1 MELKSIL
8 DKIDMELKIRG
19 YSKESIRMY
28 KFYNKKFFEF
38 IEKDYAEV
46 LEDDI
51 KYFISEKI
59 NEGASPRS
67 IILIKSSLFFYFNT
81 ILNKNF
87 EIKTPKVR
95 KNIPEVLTKEEL
107 KTLFSFISGGIKKR
121 RNKLML
127 LMYYTSGFRLSE
139 LIKLKVCDIDFSEK
153 VIWIRSGKGGKDRMT
168 ITSQNV
174 LDELRELTLNKKNNE
189 LVFPNKNNKPYSPRT
204 IQYVIQKAKAFSNL
218 SKNPHIHTLRHSF
231 ATHLLEDKVDI
242 RFIQELLGHSDL
254 STTQIYTKVATE
266 ELKKIKAPNL

>member
-19 YSKESIRMY
+19 YSKESIKMY

-38 IEKDYAEV
+38 IEKDYSEV

-95 KNIPEVLTKEEL
+95 KNIPEVLTKDEL
-107 KTLFSFISGGIKKR
+107 KTLFSFISGGIKER

-139 LIKLKVCDIDFSEK
+139 LIKLKVCDIDYSEK

-189 LVFPNKNNKPYSPRT
+189 LVFPNKNNKTYSPRT

>member
-1 MELKSIL
+1 M
-8 DKIDMELKIRG
+8 
-19 YSKESIRMY
+19 
-28 KFYNKKFFEF
+28 
-38 IEKDYAEV
+38 
-46 LEDDI
+46 
-51 KYFISEKI
+51 
-59 NEGASPRS
+59 
-67 IILIKSSLFFYFNT
+67 
-81 ILNKNF
+81 
-87 EIKTPKVR
+87 R

-107 KTLFSFISGGIKKR
+107 KTLFSFISGGARER

-139 LIKLKVCDIDFSEK
+139 LIKLKVCDIDYSEK

>member
-46 LEDDI
+46 LEEDI

-107 KTLFSFISGGIKKR
+107 KTLFSFISGGARER

-139 LIKLKVCDIDFSEK
+139 LIKLKVCDIDYSEK

>member
-46 LEDDI
+46 LEEDI

-254 STTQIYTKVATE
+254 STTQIYTKVAIE